1 MLTLSNQSIT
11 HKGLILVAVPVALG
25 ICIMA
30 ALLFLVHEEEL
41 ATTFESGQAAQSSA
55 SHPPAHSSQHYRQLI
70 EQTVLIGSLIN
81 IAASVAVVVVFGSS
95 IKKRLARAVDNSR
108 RFARNEPLHP
118 VLTGS
123 DELSRLDQIFHDMA
137 RAVEG
142 AAKRERAILDNA
154 MDVICSLNRNFEF
167 VSVSPSVEKLWKYA
181 QRELIGRTLTEF
193 VAAGEAEETSKGLLQ
208 ARAEKQ
214 SKFESTIVT
223 KEGTT
228 LSVSW
233 SVYWSSEEQAYFC
246 VAHDITHRKLAEEL
260 LRESESRIRL
270 IMESMPVG
278 LLIMDERGFIE
289 MTNNQT
295 DNLFNYKWDDLL
307 GEHLSVLF
315 TNEFGKD
322 PSAMSDTINRC
333 LGGIVDMTGIKK
345 DRSPVPVQVSLT
357 EFTMSGARKL
367 LAAILD
373 VSERHAVEQLKR
385 QLVSMVSHDLRT
397 PLTMIQNTLHI
408 LGSSTV
414 GNLDERGEALVSQ
427 AETEIKRL
435 VEMINS
441 LLDIEKMQ
449 SGRLQMEAGPV
460 SVDSIVSRSLSVV
473 AHSAEMQQV
482 SLEAPETGLEIMA
495 DGAKL
500 VQVMINLLSNAIK
513 FSPRDGKVSV
523 RCQEDDR
530 GWLHV
535 NVIDEGRGVP
545 PSQKALI
552 FERFHQVQLS
562 DRLEKG
568 GTGLGLAICKSIV
581 EAHGGIIGVESE
593 VGQGSNFWFR
603 IPVSEDHDP
612 LPE

>member
-1 MLTLSNQSIT
+1 MFSLSNQSIT

-30 ALLFLVHEEEL
+30 ALMFLVHEEEL
-41 ATTFESGQAAQSSA
+41 AAAFESRSGAPAAA
-55 SHPPAHSSQHYRQLI
+55 NHPPAHSSQHYRQLI
-70 EQTVLIGSLIN
+70 EQTVVLGSLVN
-81 IAASVAVVVVFGSS
+81 IAASVAVVLVFGAG
-95 IKKRLARAVDNSR
+95 IKKRLTRAVDNSR

-118 VLTGS
+118 ILSGN
-123 DELSRLDQIFHDMA
+123 DELARLDQIFHDMA

-167 VSVSPSVEKLWKYA
+167 VSVSPSVEKLWMYA

-193 VAAGEAEETSKGLLQ
+193 VAAGEGEETSKGLLQ

-214 SKFESTIVT
+214 SKFESSIVT

-295 DNLFNYKWDDLL
+295 DTLFGYKWDDLL

-315 TNEFGKD
+315 ANEFSKD
-322 PSAMSDTINRC
+322 PTSMRDTINRC
-333 LGGIVDMTGIKK
+333 LGGIVDMTGIKR

-373 VSERHAVEQLKR
+373 VSERHAVEQLKK

-408 LGSSTV
+408 LGSSSV
-414 GNLDERGEALVSQ
+414 GNLDERGEELVSQ

-449 SGRLQMEAGPV
+449 SGRLQMETSPV
-460 SVDSIVSRSLSVV
+460 SIDLIISRSVSVV
-473 AHSAEMQQV
+473 SHAAELQQV

-500 VQVMINLLSNAIK
+500 VQVLINLLSNAIK
-513 FSPRDGKVSV
+513 FSPPDGKVSV
-523 RCQEDDR
+523 RCREDDN
-530 GWLHV
+530 GWLHI

-545 PSQKALI
+545 PAQKALI

-562 DRLEKG
+562 DRIEKG

-581 EAHGGIIGVESE
+581 EAHGGTIGVESE